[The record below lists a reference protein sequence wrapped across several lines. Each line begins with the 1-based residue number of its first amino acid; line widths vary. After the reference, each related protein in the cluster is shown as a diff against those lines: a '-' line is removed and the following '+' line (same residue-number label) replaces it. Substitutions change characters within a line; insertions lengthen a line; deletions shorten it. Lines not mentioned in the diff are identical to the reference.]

1 MHVTVSDKINAINKL
16 EESGLN
22 IAAAVNLVYAVLDL
36 NPKVRLETVV
46 NDIIKAL
53 EERNNA

>member
-1 MHVTVSDKINAINKL
+1 MHVTVSDKITAINRL
-16 EESGLN
+16 DEAGLN
-22 IAAAVNLVYAVLDL
+22 VAAAVNLVYAVLDL

-53 EERNNA
+53 EERKNA